1 MLFSRHLFP
10 LALALALASTAAGQS
25 LETLR
30 AEADRTA
37 ALALKAAETAAEARQ
52 NLTNIK
58 AEYNAAKERNEKCN
72 EKLETAKDNA
82 IRTNYYINHMN
93 SILRNYKWNLE
104 NMKKSEQ
111 SNPGSYTV
119 QIQRLEA
126 AVAQIENL
134 VKVKTTE
141 LQQYLDEYNKLLPI
155 CTAEAT
161 TTATEPTTTSTE
173 PTTTSTEPTTTST
186 EPATTTQTTI
196 ATDPTDSTTTA
207 QTAVVTDPSYTLGH
221 IFAQLRQ
228 IVFGLL
234 SNFLQWISAVVKF
247 MEVLAEKAF
256 DNLNTSTNAA
266 L

>member
-30 AEADRTA
+30 TEADRTA
-37 ALALKAAETAAEARQ
+37 ALALKAAEATALARQ
-52 NLTNIK
+52 NLADIK
-58 AEYNAAKERNEKCN
+58 AEY
-72 EKLETAKDNA
+72 
-82 IRTNYYINHMN
+82 
-93 SILRNYKWNLE
+93 
-104 NMKKSEQ
+104 
-111 SNPGSYTV
+111 G
-119 QIQRLEA
+119 A
-126 AVAQIENL
+126 AVDDVQECYHKLYAAQDNGDVDEVNR
-134 VKVKTTE
+134 
-141 LQQYLDEYNKLLPI
+141 LQPI
-155 CTAEAT
+155 CTDGENKVDFLWTQSDMANNNVQVAEKNQSLLEKQAAEAKKAYEDAKRNATTEATTTTAEATTTSTEPTTTATEPT

-173 PTTTSTEPTTTST
+173 PTTT
-186 EPATTTQTTI
+186 TQTTM

-234 SNFLQWISAVVKF
+234 SNFLQWISSVVKY

-256 DNLNTSTNAA
+256 DNLNTSNNAA